1 MSVLQ
6 LALTFFIV
14 TNPIGNTPTLLALL
28 KDYDFKNQRRI
39 LVREGFIS
47 FIIALFFQ
55 YLGDFFLS
63 MLNVYDYAMTMC
75 GGIILFILA
84 LEMIFPKLSHSADPS
99 AKQEPFIVPI
109 ATPLLSGAGV
119 LSLIMLFAKQEANH
133 LKISLAI
140 FIAWAGVIAVM
151 AFAPYLQKLLGRK
164 GLLALEQLMGMLL
177 AVIASTVLVK
187 GVQLFMEAMW
197 GPS

>member
-1 MSVLQ
+1 MSIFQ

-28 KDYDFKNQRRI
+28 KEYDFQNQRRI

-47 FIIALFFQ
+47 FLIALFFQ
-55 YLGDFFLS
+55 YFGDFFLGL
-63 MLNVYDYAMTMC
+63 LNIRDYAMTMC

-84 LEMIFPKLSHSADPS
+84 IEMIFPIKANLNDPS

-119 LSLIMLFAKQEANH
+119 LSLIMLFAKQEANNF
-133 LKISLAI
+133 KISLAI
-140 FIAWAGVIAVM
+140 ILAWSGVIAVM
-151 AFAPYLQKLLGRK
+151 AFAPYLQKMLGRK

-177 AVIASTVLVK
+177 AVIACTVLVK
-187 GVQLFMEAMW
+187 GLQLYMEAMW
-197 GPS
+197 GKP